1 MKAFL
6 MHRDRDFDA
15 AQQPPP
21 LADDLVQ
28 DLGLQSLFT
37 AMAGEDAFL
46 LQVAKTAVLCS
57 LHDVE
62 AIRYRQDILR
72 DCLANSAVV
81 RGMYDLAVEA
91 VGEVRKHYYW
101 GLFSHYPGSI
111 LHGSVEVLRMFVGTL
126 RRLRRTAETQAEK
139 FKSEGFRTLF
149 AMLRRELAEDYL
161 GIVEL
166 HIERLKFR
174 RGPLISA
181 RLGKGIA
188 GTDYVLRRPHRDD
201 RPWVQRLVQRRPA
214 YSFRIADRDEAGAR
228 AVGELS
234 DRGIGIVANA
244 AAQSADHIL
253 SFFRMLRTEL
263 AFYVGCLNL
272 QQKLAAKGAVTCVPG
287 LTPCGQ
293 RRHSARGLYDPCLA
307 LVGDRAVIGND
318 IDADGKDLFLVTGA
332 NQGGKS
338 TWLRAIG
345 VSQLMLQAGMF
356 VPARAYSANLGSG
369 LFVHFRREEDA
380 EMRAGKFEEELQRVS
395 AIVDQLAADGVV
407 LFNEALQSTNE
418 REGSEIGRQIVQAL
432 VDSRVKVF
440 LVTHMY
446 DLARSLRDARIGNP
460 LFLRA
465 ERLEDGA
472 RTFRIIAGAPLP
484 TSHAKDLYEQVFRGG
499 APVSGTAG
507 GHEASEAGVGH
518 EAGNELARAT

>member
-6 MHRDRDFDA
+6 MHREHDFDA

-28 DLGLQSLFT
+28 DLELRTLFT
-37 AMAGEDAFL
+37 AMAADDPFL
-46 LQVAKTAVLCS
+46 LQIAKTAVLCS
-57 LHDVE
+57 LRDIE
-62 AIRYRQDILR
+62 AIRYRQEILR
-72 DCLANSAVV
+72 DCLANAAVV
-81 RGMYDLAVEA
+81 RGIYDLAVEA
-91 VGEVRKHYYW
+91 IEGLRNHYW
-101 GLFSHYPGSI
+101 GLLSTYPGSV
-111 LHGSVEVLRMFVGTL
+111 LHGSVDVLRMFVGML
-126 RRLRRTAETQAEK
+126 RRLRYTAETEAAR
-139 FKSEGFRTLF
+139 FASEGFRTLF

-161 GIVEL
+161 GAVES

-181 RLGKGIA
+181 RLGKAIS
-188 GTDYVLRRPHRDD
+188 GTDYVLRRPHPDD
-201 RPWVQRLVQRRPA
+201 RPWVQRLVKRRPA

-228 AVGELS
+228 AVGELR

-244 AAQSADHIL
+244 VAQSDEHIL

-272 QQKLAAKGAVTCVPG
+272 QQKLAAKGAVTCIPAP
-287 LTPCGQ
+287 TPCGQ

-307 LVGDRAVIGND
+307 LAGNRAAIGND
-318 IDADGKDLFLVTGA
+318 FDADGKDLFLVTGA

-380 EMRAGKFEEELQRVS
+380 EMRAGKFEEELQRIS
-395 AIVDQLAADGVV
+395 AIVDQLSADGIV

-432 VDSRVKVF
+432 VDSRIKVF
-440 LVTHMY
+440 IVTHMY
-446 DLARSLRDARIGNP
+446 DLARSLRGARIGNP

-465 ERLEDGA
+465 ERLEDGT
-472 RTFRIIAGAPLP
+472 RTFRIIPGAPLP
-484 TSHAKDLYEQVFRGG
+484 TSHAKDVYEQVFHSG
-499 APVSGTAG
+499 AEVPRAAEERAKAEIPQTV
-507 GHEASEAGVGH
+507 
-518 EAGNELARAT
+518 GNEIARVR